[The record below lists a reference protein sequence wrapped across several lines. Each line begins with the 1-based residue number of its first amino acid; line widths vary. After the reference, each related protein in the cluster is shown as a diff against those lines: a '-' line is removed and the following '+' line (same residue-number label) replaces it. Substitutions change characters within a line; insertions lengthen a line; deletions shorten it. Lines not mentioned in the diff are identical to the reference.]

1 MGLVK
6 RSLIDGRAMCVT
18 CNNSNNRCIHRSE
31 FESQFPQ
38 RDQDARPGTRKFI
51 RMFVII
57 RTCTDYPRNASTN
70 EKNDDDERHHLGPI
84 CCLSVTFYDGI
95 YHGPVASIVQL
106 FLSVSTCY
114 LYSHSRA
121 FIRSLGSKKGC
132 QWYSRKIIYI
142 LFVGSDESP
151 SPSSDHNICPLCA
164 ARLSLQLRPTVL

>member
-57 RTCTDYPRNASTN
+57 RTFPQRDEDARPGTRKFIRIFVIIRTCTDYPRNASTN
-70 EKNDDDERHHLGPI
+70 EKNDDDERHHLGPL

-106 FLSVSTCY
+106 FFIS
-114 LYSHSRA
+114 LYM
-121 FIRSLGSKKGC
+121 
-132 QWYSRKIIYI
+132 
-142 LFVGSDESP
+142 
-151 SPSSDHNICPLCA
+151 
-164 ARLSLQLRPTVL
+164 LSLLALKSIHSIIG